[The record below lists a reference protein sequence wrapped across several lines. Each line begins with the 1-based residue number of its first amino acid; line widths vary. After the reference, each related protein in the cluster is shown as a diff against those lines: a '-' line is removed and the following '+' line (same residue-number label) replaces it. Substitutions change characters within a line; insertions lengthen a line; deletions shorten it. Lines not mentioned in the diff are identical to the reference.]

1 MDYSVKYLPEER
13 MVKIIIHGRLNFTTA
28 RKYSKEAIKLAREN
42 NCSKF
47 LIDHTKTKLIEDIHQ
62 IYTDGA
68 VLEQFG
74 FQVTDK
80 IAIIIECKQDDA
92 LLLERLTNNIKWS
105 NFRYF
110 NISNEA
116 VAWLIEDKI

>member
-1 MDYSVKYLPEER
+1 MGYLINYLPEER
-13 MVKIIIHGRLNFTTA
+13 IVKIIIQGRLNFTTA
-28 RKYSKEAIKLAREN
+28 RKYSKEAIKLARKK

-47 LIDHTKTKLIEDIHQ
+47 LIDHTKTKLIEGIHH

-68 VLEQFG
+68 VLEEFG

-80 IAIIIECKQDDA
+80 ISIIIESKNENA
-92 LLLERLTNNIKWS
+92 LLLERLADNIKWS

-110 NISNEA
+110 NTSNKA
-116 VAWLIEDKI
+116 VTWLIEDKI